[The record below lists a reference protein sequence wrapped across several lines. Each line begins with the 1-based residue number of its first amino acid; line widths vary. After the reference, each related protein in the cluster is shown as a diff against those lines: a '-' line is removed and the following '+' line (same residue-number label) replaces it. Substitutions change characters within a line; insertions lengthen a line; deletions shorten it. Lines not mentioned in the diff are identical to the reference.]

1 MKQLVAKMRKV
12 VADSQPNV
20 YYDEMMA
27 VVAEMEAALAKET
40 VTPAPQKAKPASVP
54 SSVEDTVAKAVSK
67 KSTKKTTKKETST
80 EE

>member
-27 VVAEMEAALAKET
+27 VVNEMEAALAEKT
-40 VTPAPQKAKPASVP
+40 VAPAPKKAPKPASAKAP
-54 SSVEDTVAKAVSK
+54 VEETVAKAVSK
-67 KSTKKTTKKETST
+67 KATKKTKTST